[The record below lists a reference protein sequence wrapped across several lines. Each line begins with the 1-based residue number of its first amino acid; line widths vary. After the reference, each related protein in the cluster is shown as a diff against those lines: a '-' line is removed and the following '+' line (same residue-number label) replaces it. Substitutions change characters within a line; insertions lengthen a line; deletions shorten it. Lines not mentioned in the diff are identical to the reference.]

1 MKKKEYFLLSN
12 CLWLERRRLYL
23 YIKCQGVSLGSS
35 LIIPCS
41 PSHRTQP
48 IYETSA
54 TSKLQVPTYLSLAFS
69 TQVQLRWEYSSVQ
82 IQQTFQLKRLFFP
95 LYLTTFFDFQFFN
108 KYFILPNK
116 FFAGKLLQKKLIKI
130 EQFNYLIKTIEIL
143 QELNY
148 FYI

>member
-82 IQQTFQLKRLFFP
+82 IQQTFQLKRLFFRSKVLVWFIKCP
-95 LYLTTFFDFQFFN
+95 TIYICKISGKNLIFQNSYIQKRRKWILGNCFFCSCVLF
-108 KYFILPNK
+108 
-116 FFAGKLLQKKLIKI
+116 
-130 EQFNYLIKTIEIL
+130 
-143 QELNY
+143 
-148 FYI
+148 